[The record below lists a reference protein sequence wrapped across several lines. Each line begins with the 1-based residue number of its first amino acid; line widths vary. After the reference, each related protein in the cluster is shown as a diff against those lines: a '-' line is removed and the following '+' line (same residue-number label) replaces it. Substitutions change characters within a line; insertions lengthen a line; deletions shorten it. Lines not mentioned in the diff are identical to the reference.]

1 MTESNFPQ
9 GEKMQT
15 ANPGAPDY
23 DWQADREWFNQRLAS
38 ANIRNASLRNRLSDA
53 LCALRVI
60 RDGGKGAKK
69 IAASALVRDDAAK
82 LTETANG

>member
-1 MTESNFPQ
+1 
-9 GEKMQT
+9 MQT
-15 ANPGAPDY
+15 DNPSAPDY

-60 RDGGKGAKK
+60 RDGGKGAKRL
-69 IAASALVRDDAAK
+69 AADALARDDAAR
-82 LTETANG
+82 LTETTNG